1 MNANTCT
8 EKALTGRAFGAAQYK
23 FLCSDSPVSPFIVL
37 SVFEGRSAGRDI
49 GEQISCLMLSPY
61 LESVLMLLLS
71 SE

>member
-1 MNANTCT
+1 MPT
-8 EKALTGRAFGAAQYK
+8 LAQK
-23 FLCSDSPVSPFIVL
+23 RLSQVERLEQRSINSSVSPFIVL